1 MPRTSPSH
9 AEALS
14 MRAARAAENPQGN
27 DPGRERDAPDPA
39 RSSPSCAEN
48 PSLTDKEVANAAR
61 LRLRAQMAQ
70 LAEKSVAAR
79 RRPGTA

>member
-1 MPRTSPSH
+1 MT
-9 AEALS
+9 L
-14 MRAARAAENPQGN
+14 AANETRLILHIVAIV
-27 DPGRERDAPDPA
+27 R
-39 RSSPSCAEN
+39 EN